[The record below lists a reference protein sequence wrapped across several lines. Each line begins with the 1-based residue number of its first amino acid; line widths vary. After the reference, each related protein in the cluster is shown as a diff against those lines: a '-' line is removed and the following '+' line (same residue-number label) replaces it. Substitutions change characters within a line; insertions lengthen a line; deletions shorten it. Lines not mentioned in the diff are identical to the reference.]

1 MQAGTRQLGS
11 RFAAPARE
19 GAVMSADHEERL
31 RRLVLHDDHLIRSM
45 LAVPPGH
52 VEASGLDPKACA
64 LVRLGALVALDA
76 GCVSY
81 QWGVQWALAAGATA
95 DEIVGT
101 LMAVAPIT
109 GVTRVVAAAPEFAL
123 ALGYDIDAA
132 LEAWNGDSG

>member
-1 MQAGTRQLGS
+1 MG
-11 RFAAPARE
+11 
-19 GAVMSADHEERL
+19 ADHEERL

-45 LAVPPGH
+45 LAIPPGH
-52 VEASGLDPKACA
+52 VEASGLDLKSCA

-76 GCVSY
+76 GYASY
-81 QWGVQWALAAGATA
+81 QWAVQWALAAGATV

-109 GVTRVVAAAPEFAL
+109 GVARVVAAAPELAL

-132 LEAWNGDSG
+132 LEAWNGDP